1 MRVYPVCNRF
11 QAQGAFLD
19 DGLKHGG
26 IGLLLEAVWLDWLQG
41 NFAHSVYAFE

>member
-11 QAQGAFLD
+11 QAQGAFLGD
-19 DGLKHGG
+19 WLKHGG
-26 IGLLLEAVWLDWLQG
+26 ISSLLEAIRLDWLQG